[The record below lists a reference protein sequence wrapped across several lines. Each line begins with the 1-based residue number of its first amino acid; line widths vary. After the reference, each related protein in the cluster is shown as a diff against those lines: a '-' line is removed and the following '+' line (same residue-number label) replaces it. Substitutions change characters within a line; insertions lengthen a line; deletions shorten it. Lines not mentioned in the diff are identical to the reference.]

1 MFIYYTQTMSLR
13 KVKRIL
19 ITGVTGQD
27 GSYLADLFLSL
38 GYEVH
43 GLVRR
48 SSSFNTARIDYLL
61 DGSIKNDSRLFLHYG
76 DMSDPQSLNNLVTQ
90 LRPYAVFNLAAQSHV
105 RISFDLPN
113 YTFSVNTSGVL
124 NLLEAIRIYSPES
137 KFYQASTSELF
148 GNSAAPQGDKT
159 LFAPESP
166 YAVSKLSAHELVRL
180 WSEAYG
186 IYATSGILFNH
197 ESFRRGENFL
207 TKKVVKNAVRIRK
220 SLDQKQQKIE
230 KLKLGN
236 LDAIRDW
243 GWAPEY
249 VVAMSR
255 LIELEK
261 PRPICIGTGVSASVR
276 EFLAHTFDYFDL
288 DVEEWVEHA
297 DMYER
302 PTEVHELRADTRDM
316 REILRLS
323 PQHNWKSLNRLM
335 CEQELQG
342 FENKLDWDSISNEME
357 RL

>member
-1 MFIYYTQTMSLR
+1 M
-13 KVKRIL
+13 KKIL

-27 GSYLADLFLSL
+27 GSYLADLYLSL

-61 DGSIKNDSRLFLHYG
+61 EGVDKSQSRLFLHYG
-76 DMSDPQSLNNLVTQ
+76 DMSDPQSLNNLITQ

-113 YTFSVNTSGVL
+113 YTFGVNTNGVL
-124 NLLEAIRIYSPES
+124 NLLEAIRIYSPDS

-148 GNSAAPQGDKT
+148 GNSAAPQGLNS

-197 ESFRRGENFL
+197 ESFRRGENFV
-207 TKKVVKNAVRIRK
+207 TKKVVKNAARIRK
-220 SLDQKQQKIE
+220 SLDQNHKSIE

-249 VVAMSR
+249 ALAMSR
-255 LIELEK
+255 LIEIEK
-261 PRPICIGTGVSASVR
+261 PRAICIGTGVSASVR
-276 EFLAHTFDYFDL
+276 QFLTCTFDYFDL
-288 DVEEWVEHA
+288 SVDDWVEHA

-302 PTEVHELRADTRDM
+302 PAEVHELRADTAEMKTTLKLTPKYD
-316 REILRLS
+316 
-323 PQHNWKSLNRLM
+323 WKSLNLLM
-335 CEQELQG
+335 CKQEEMG
-342 FENKLDWDSISNEME
+342 HENKLDWDAISNEMNVS
-357 RL
+357 